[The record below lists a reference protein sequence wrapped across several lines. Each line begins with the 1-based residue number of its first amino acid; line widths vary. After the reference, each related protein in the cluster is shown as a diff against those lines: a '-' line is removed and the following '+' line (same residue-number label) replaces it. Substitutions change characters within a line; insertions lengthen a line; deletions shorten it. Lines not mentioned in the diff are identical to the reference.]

1 MSNQPTPITD
11 DEIRSVL
18 YRMAAHVSFFAEPR
32 TPDPK
37 AAAFADV
44 LMSAVRPAGPEFA
57 TDAPPEEFVALSPV
71 DYLTVAHCL
80 NQLRGLT
87 IQNKSTLGL
96 YCFELVEQ
104 ALQALSNRTA
114 HPRF

>member
-37 AAAFADV
+37 ASAFADV
-44 LMSAVRPAGPEFA
+44 LMSAVRPTEPPPPPVPSKIHGVFLSDADYNIVLTQLNRLAVMHFNDHAGEFTKA
-57 TDAPPEEFVALSPV
+57 ASEALSRRV
-71 DYLTVAHCL
+71 ITSLT
-80 NQLRGLT
+80 N
-87 IQNKSTLGL
+87 
-96 YCFELVEQ
+96 
-104 ALQALSNRTA
+104 
-114 HPRF
+114 